1 MNEKSYRRFEAAQEH
16 VRNLKRL
23 FPKLRRLD
31 DAEVLAKLS
40 RLEAK
45 QSRNAVAYCNGWIQ
59 MDEYDRASDQVRD
72 KVIELL
78 GDKVKPILKV
88 NGDPRGYAIKF
99 DEEWSKDK
107 TIYRDLG
114 GWGILA
120 PEF

>member
-1 MNEKSYRRFEAAQEH
+1 MNEKQYRRFEAAQEH

-31 DAEVLAKLS
+31 DAEVLSKLS

-45 QSRNAVAYCNGWIQ
+45 QSRNAVAYCNGDMQ
-59 MDEYDRASDQVRD
+59 TDEYGFRTERIGIQ
-72 KVIELL
+72 VIELL
-78 GDKVKPILKV
+78 GNKVKPILIL
-88 NGDPRGYAIKF
+88 NGDPRGYGLKL

-107 TIYRDLG
+107 KITRDW
-114 GWGILA
+114 GWAGILS